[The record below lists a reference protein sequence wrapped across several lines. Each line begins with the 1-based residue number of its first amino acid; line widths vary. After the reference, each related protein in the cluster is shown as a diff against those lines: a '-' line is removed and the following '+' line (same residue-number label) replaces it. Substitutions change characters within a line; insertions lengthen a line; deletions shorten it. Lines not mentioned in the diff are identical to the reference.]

1 MTNQSAE
8 KIRYDVPSEIPSIE
22 FREETLDNGLKVV
35 MSRHGGIPMVAV
47 NTTFHAGSKDE
58 EEDKT
63 GLAHLFEHLM
73 FEGSPNIPKGKF
85 DDILI
90 QNGGDSNAYTSW
102 DSTSYYIVLP
112 TGHLETGLWL
122 ESDRITGFGI
132 SEESLAIQKDVV
144 LEEKLLYVD
153 NSPYGTVE
161 EESAKRL
168 YKNCGYKWPI
178 IGDMDDLK
186 KVRLDDL
193 REFYELYYKPNNAVI
208 SIVGDIDYDKT
219 IKLVDKYYG
228 DIKPGKEITRKI
240 FNEENIENEIQDNF
254 YDNIQL
260 DAKFMF
266 YRLPE
271 SGTKDFYA
279 MNILNGILSEGD
291 SSRLY
296 YELEYRDELVS
307 ECDSNLYG
315 MEQTSLFCISALA
328 MSGKK
333 LEVIEKKIDE
343 ILEDIKQGNISD
355 NEITK
360 IKNKIETYYNSRRQS
375 ITGLADKFSY
385 FKTFFN
391 DCDKINYEILDYL
404 AVTKNDIAEAA
415 GKYLNKN
422 QRVVLNYY
430 PKN

>member
-1 MTNQSAE
+1 MTNQAAE
-8 KIRYDVPSEIPSIE
+8 KIRYENPSDIPSIE
-22 FREETLDNGLKVV
+22 FVEETLDNGLRIV
-35 MSRHGGIPMVAV
+35 MSRIGNIPMAAV

-85 DDILI
+85 DEILN

-102 DSTSYYIVLP
+102 DSTSYYITLP
-112 TGHLETGLWL
+112 ASHLETGLWL
-122 ESDRITGFGI
+122 ESDRIAGFGI
-132 SEESLAIQKDVV
+132 SEESLEIQKDVV

-168 YKNCGYKWPI
+168 YKNSGYRWPI
-178 IGDMDDLK
+178 IGNMDDLR

-193 REFYELYYKPNNAVI
+193 REFYEKYYKPNNAVI

-219 IKLVDKYYG
+219 LKLVKKYYG
-228 DIKPGKEITRKI
+228 DIEPGKEIIRSN
-240 FNEENIENEIQDNF
+240 FHEENIQKEIREKF

-271 SGTKDFYA
+271 AGSKEYYS
-279 MNILNGILSEGD
+279 MNILSGILSSGE
-291 SSRLY
+291 SSRFY
-296 YELEYRDELVS
+296 YELEYKDELVS

-328 MSGKK
+328 MKGKDP
-333 LEVIEKKIDE
+333 EEIEKKIDE

-355 NEITK
+355 KEIIK
-360 IKNKIETYYNSRRQS
+360 VKNKIETYFNSRRQS

-385 FKTFFN
+385 LKTFFN
-391 DCDKINYEILDYL
+391 DCEKINYEILDYL
-404 AVTKNDIAEAA
+404 AVTKDDITETA
-415 GKYLNKN
+415 KNFLNKN

-430 PKN
+430 PK